1 MNIRNENTDKFF
13 DAVLSLKDKDECA
26 AFFDDICTIKEMQ
39 DIAQRYQVAVLLS
52 KGLNYNEISSLTGAS
67 SATITRVNKCL
78 NYGNGGYKTAL
89 ERTEKELNTKKK
101 SGSF

>member
-39 DIAQRYQVAVLLS
+39 DIAQRYQVAALLA
-52 KGLNYNEISSLTGAS
+52 KGLNYNEISSITGAS

-78 NYGNGGYKTAL
+78 NYGNGGYKTVL
-89 ERTEKELNTKKK
+89 ERTEK
-101 SGSF
+101 

>member
-39 DIAQRYQVAVLLS
+39 DIAQRYQVAILLA
-52 KGLNYNEISSLTGAS
+52 KGLNYNEISAATGAS
-67 SATITRVNKCL
+67 SATITRVNRCL
-78 NYGNGGYKTAL
+78 NYGNGGYRTAI
-89 ERTEKELNTKKK
+89 ERTEKE
-101 SGSF
+101 

>member
-39 DIAQRYQVAVLLS
+39 DIAQRYQVAALLS
-52 KGLNYNEISSLTGAS
+52 KGLNYNEISSITGAS
-67 SATITRVNKCL
+67 SATITRVNKGL
-78 NYGNGGYKTAL
+78 NYGNGGYKTVL
-89 ERTEKELNTKKK
+89 ERTEK
-101 SGSF
+101 

>member
-13 DAVLSLKDKDECA
+13 DAVLSLKDRDECA

-67 SATITRVNKCL
+67 SATITRVNK
-78 NYGNGGYKTAL
+78 
-89 ERTEKELNTKKK
+89 
-101 SGSF
+101 

>member
-39 DIAQRYQVAVLLS
+39 DIAQRYQVAALLS
-52 KGLNYNEISSLTGAS
+52 KGLNYNEISSITGAS

-78 NYGNGGYKTAL
+78 NYGNGGYKTVL
-89 ERTEKELNTKKK
+89 ERTEK
-101 SGSF
+101 

>member
-52 KGLNYNEISSLTGAS
+52 KGLNYNEISSVTGAS

-78 NYGNGGYKTAL
+78 NYGNGGYKTVL
-89 ERTEKELNTKKK
+89 ERTEK
-101 SGSF
+101 